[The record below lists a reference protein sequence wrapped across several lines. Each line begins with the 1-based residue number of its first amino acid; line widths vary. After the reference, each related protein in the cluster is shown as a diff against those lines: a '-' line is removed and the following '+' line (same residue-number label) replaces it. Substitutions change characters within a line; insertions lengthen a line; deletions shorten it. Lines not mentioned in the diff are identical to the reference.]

1 MKKYSYN
8 SVFLLIV
15 VFCLISCFSVIG
27 FDSGILNNQ
36 VFESEIESY
45 QDAISKSQEKELERY
60 YSKNNI
66 RPMSKEYELSE
77 KRLNSRV
84 DIVNHLNELNPLC
97 QWNSTPTV
105 ERDLAS
111 KYGTNPI
118 NTYESMDYIK
128 DAKKGIEDWPSTK
141 ESIGCGAIAM
151 IECLNYL
158 AETLHY
164 NSLNKFTSNNATNQY
179 NKFILNRTNRSYNV
193 LTETKSTGWWGAG
206 TSIMPSSFVSG
217 ANAVLNKYN
226 LHRDSNDYLINVT
239 GDLVSNPK
247 NKQGRIDEIKQYID
261 NGVVF
266 VMWTG
271 AEFGDFSTHYVNI
284 IGYEDWQGVDAN
296 GNTVTKTFIKLNY
309 NWSSPETVYM
319 DSELLSRPT
328 MGLIRFEFKYK
339 NVNLDQSY
347 MQIGESYNNDEISKM
362 FLDENGIGTRISY
375 QRAAYVRHYSD
386 AESTKV
392 DGRYIVLSPNKVGAG
407 EAFLEGVVPILIKE
421 IHLDMSWWRIKDRY
435 TKSQGQLKLQI
446 YDANAESWVTVFDFL
461 RDSTS
466 VSFELDTPTR
476 FVFKIDQNTFGFRI
490 YAKYDNPTSTRNNGR
505 IVLHGINV
513 FG

>member
-1 MKKYSYN
+1 MKKYTYN

-15 VFCLISCFSVIG
+15 AFCFISCFSFIG
-27 FDSGILNNQ
+27 CDFGILNKQNY
-36 VFESEIESY
+36 ESEIDSY
-45 QDAISKSQEKELERY
+45 QDAISTSQEKELERY

-84 DIVNHLNELNPLC
+84 DIVNHLNEIDPSC

-118 NTYESMDYIK
+118 NTYEEMNYIQ
-128 DAKKGIEDWPSTK
+128 DAKNGIEDWPSTK
-141 ESIGCGAIAM
+141 EFIGCGTIAM

-164 NSLNKFTSNNATNQY
+164 NALNKFTSNKVTNVY
-179 NKFILNRTNRSYNV
+179 DTLKLNRTNRSYNV
-193 LTETKSTGWWGAG
+193 LTETKSTGWWDEG

-239 GDLVSNPK
+239 GDLVSNSK

-271 AEFGDFSTHYVNI
+271 AEFGEFSTHYFNI
-284 IGYEDWQGVDAN
+284 IGYEDWQGVDAS
-296 GNTVTKTFIKLNY
+296 GNAVTKTFIKTNF
-309 NWSSPETVYM
+309 NWKDYENIYM

-328 MGLIRFEFKYK
+328 MGLIRFELKRTNI
-339 NVNLDQSY
+339 NVDNSTLG
-347 MQIGESYNNDEISKM
+347 IGNSYNSTEISKM
-362 FLDENGIGTRISY
+362 TPTLSRVDY
-375 QRAAYVRHYSD
+375 LRAAYINHYSD
-386 AESTKV
+386 AAGTNL
-392 DGRYIVLSPNKVGAG
+392 DGQYVALSPKKKNEGTAYLQMYFSTYVVGMHID
-407 EAFLEGVVPILIKE
+407 V
-421 IHLDMSWWRIKDRY
+421 SWWREKDRY
-435 TKSQGQLKLQI
+435 TDSQGELKIQ
-446 YDANAESWVTVFDFL
+446 YRDMDTEEWVTICDLLNDFSL
-461 RDSTS
+461 STDLS
-466 VSFELDTPTR
+466 KPTR
-476 FVFKIDQNTFGFRI
+476 LYVTMPFVSNVIRF
-490 YAKYDNPTSTRNNGR
+490 YAKYNTPTGNSNGGR
-505 IVLHGINV
+505 FILHGLNV
-513 FG
+513 FLAF

>member
-1 MKKYSYN
+1 MKKYSFN

-15 VFCLISCFSVIG
+15 VFCLISCFSVIC
-27 FDSGILNNQ
+27 FDSSVLDNQ
-36 VFESEIESY
+36 VYGSEIESY
-45 QDAISKSQEKELERY
+45 QDAISTSQEKELERY

-77 KRLNSRV
+77 KKLESRADIVKRLNEIDPS
-84 DIVNHLNELNPLC
+84 C
-97 QWNSTPTV
+97 QWNATPTV

-118 NTYESMDYIK
+118 NTYESMDYIQ

-193 LTETKSTGWWGAG
+193 LTETKSTGWGEAG

-284 IGYEDWQGVDAN
+284 IGYEDWQGADAN

-309 NWSSPETVYM
+309 NWSSPETIYM
-319 DSELLSRPT
+319 DSELLGCPT

-375 QRAAYVRHYSD
+375 LRAAYVKHYSD
-386 AESTKV
+386 AESTNV

>member
-1 MKKYSYN
+1 MKKYTYN

-15 VFCLISCFSVIG
+15 AFCFISCFSFIG
-27 FDSGILNNQ
+27 CDFGILNKQNY
-36 VFESEIESY
+36 ESEIDSY
-45 QDAISKSQEKELERY
+45 QDAISTSQEKELERY

-84 DIVNHLNELNPLC
+84 DIVNHLNEIDPSC

-118 NTYESMDYIK
+118 NTYEEMNYIQ
-128 DAKKGIEDWPSTK
+128 DAKNGIEDWPSTK
-141 ESIGCGAIAM
+141 EFIGCGTIAM

-164 NSLNKFTSNNATNQY
+164 NALNKFTSNKVTNVY
-179 NKFILNRTNRSYNV
+179 DTLKLNRTNRSYNV
-193 LTETKSTGWWGAG
+193 LTETKSTGWWDEG

-239 GDLVSNPK
+239 GDLVSNSK

-271 AEFGDFSTHYVNI
+271 AEFGEFSTHYFNI
-284 IGYEDWQGVDAN
+284 IGYEDWQGVDAS
-296 GNTVTKTFIKLNY
+296 GNVVTKTFIKTNF
-309 NWSSPETVYM
+309 NWKDYENIYM

-328 MGLIRFEFKYK
+328 MGLIRFELKRTNI
-339 NVNLDQSY
+339 NVDNSTLG
-347 MQIGESYNNDEISKM
+347 IGNSYNSTEISKM
-362 FLDENGIGTRISY
+362 TPTLSRVDY
-375 QRAAYVRHYSD
+375 LRAAYINHYSD
-386 AESTKV
+386 AAGTNL
-392 DGRYIVLSPNKVGAG
+392 DGQYVALSPKKKNEGTAYLQMYFSTYVVGMHID
-407 EAFLEGVVPILIKE
+407 V
-421 IHLDMSWWRIKDRY
+421 SWWREKDRY
-435 TKSQGQLKLQI
+435 TDSQGELKIQ
-446 YDANAESWVTVFDFL
+446 YRDMDTEEWVTICDLLNDFSL
-461 RDSTS
+461 STDLS
-466 VSFELDTPTR
+466 KPTR
-476 FVFKIDQNTFGFRI
+476 LYVTMPFVSNVIRF
-490 YAKYDNPTSTRNNGR
+490 YAKYNTPTGNSNGGR
-505 IVLHGINV
+505 FILHGLNV
-513 FG
+513 FLAF

>member
-27 FDSGILNNQ
+27 FDSRILNNQ
-36 VFESEIESY
+36 VYESEIESY
-45 QDAISKSQEKELERY
+45 HNYISKSQEKELERY

-66 RPMSKEYELSE
+66 RPMSKEYELTG
-77 KRLNSRV
+77 KRILSRT
-84 DIVNHLNELNPLC
+84 DILNHLSELDSSC

-105 ERDLAS
+105 EKKLSD
-111 KYGTNPI
+111 KYGVNPI
-118 NTYESMDYIK
+118 NTYESLKYIK
-128 DAKKGIEDWPSTK
+128 DAKDGIEDWPSTK

-158 AETLHY
+158 AEALHY
-164 NSLNKFTSNNATNQY
+164 NSLNKFTSNKVTNV
-179 NKFILNRTNRSYNV
+179 NDILALNRTNRAYNV
-193 LTETKSTGWWGAG
+193 LTETKSTGWWDAG

-247 NKQGRIDEIKQYID
+247 SKQGRIDEIKQYID

-271 AEFGDFSTHYVNI
+271 AEFGEFSTHYVNI

-296 GNTVTKTFIKLNY
+296 GNTVTKTFIKLNF
-309 NWSSPETVYM
+309 NWSSPTTIYM

-328 MGLIRFEFKYK
+328 MGLIRFELKYR
-339 NVNLDQSY
+339 NMNFDQSY
-347 MQIGESYNNDEISKM
+347 MQIGSGYNSSVIDKEIP
-362 FLDENGIGTRISY
+362 DITGIDTRISY
-375 QRAAYVRHYSD
+375 KRMAYVKHYSD
-386 AESTKV
+386 SESTTV
-392 DGRYIVLSPNKVGAG
+392 DGRYIVLSPNKVGEGLAMLDC
-407 EAFLEGVVPILIKE
+407 FLPMFIKE
-421 IHLDMSWWRIKDRY
+421 IHIDISWWRIKDRY
-435 TKSQGQLKLQI
+435 TKNQGELKLQI
-446 YDANAESWVTVFDFL
+446 YDIDTESWVTIYDFL
-461 RDSTS
+461 DNFSLLS
-466 VSFELDTPTR
+466 YDLDAPTKYQ
-476 FVFKIDQNTFGFRI
+476 FKIVYRTLDFRI